1 MIQAKIFCPTHGKL
15 EFEDVII
22 KDSEPT
28 CRKCNTKLVFG
39 KVQPRRL
46 EPKKAVKKR
55 KRRKSAK
62 RKSRPKKR
70 TKSKRKK

>member
-1 MIQAKIFCPTHGKL
+1 MKIIQAKIFCPTHGKL
-15 EFEDVII
+15 EFDDVII
-22 KDSEPT
+22 KDSAPT

-46 EPKKAVKKR
+46 EPKKIVKRR
-55 KRRKSAK
+55 KRRGKST
-62 RKSRPKKR
+62 KKKGK